1 VSGPCFVAPRDAH
14 AKQFNY
20 DLDAICE
27 DLRKREKTS
36 GQPTVS
42 LPPPSGSQR
51 RRPCK
56 TGQGRHFGPTRTH
69 PPPRFYTVPLAQSS
83 K

>member
-1 VSGPCFVAPRDAH
+1 MKDPIVEEVRRARESH

-36 GQPTVS
+36 GHPTVS
-42 LPPPSGSQR
+42 LAPKRAKRAIKP
-51 RRPCK
+51 
-56 TGQGRHFGPTRTH
+56 
-69 PPPRFYTVPLAQSS
+69 
-83 K
+83 